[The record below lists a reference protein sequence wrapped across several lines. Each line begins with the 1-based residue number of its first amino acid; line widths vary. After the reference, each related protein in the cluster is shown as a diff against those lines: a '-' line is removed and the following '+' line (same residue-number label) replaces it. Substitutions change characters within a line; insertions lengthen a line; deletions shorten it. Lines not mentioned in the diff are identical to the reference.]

1 MTKKT
6 EMADVSNNETR
17 VAKAGIPYS
26 FEVAIHGVIDVFFRC
41 GNCDAIETKEK
52 EKGSK
57 EKKSDSIE
65 PDVLRKRKMTGTQK
79 QYKHGI
85 PKGYIGVETLRE
97 LLGKSVTTI
106 WKMTHDGRL
115 PKPLRDGKRNV
126 WEKLEVER
134 WIKNG
139 KFLRKR

>member
-1 MTKKT
+1 MKKMT
-6 EMADVSNNETR
+6 ET
-17 VAKAGIPYS
+17 
-26 FEVAIHGVIDVFFRC
+26 
-41 GNCDAIETKEK
+41 
-52 EKGSK
+52 
-57 EKKSDSIE
+57 EKK
-65 PDVLRKRKMTGTQK
+65 
-79 QYKHGI
+79 YKHGI

-97 LLGKSVTTI
+97 LLGKSATTI